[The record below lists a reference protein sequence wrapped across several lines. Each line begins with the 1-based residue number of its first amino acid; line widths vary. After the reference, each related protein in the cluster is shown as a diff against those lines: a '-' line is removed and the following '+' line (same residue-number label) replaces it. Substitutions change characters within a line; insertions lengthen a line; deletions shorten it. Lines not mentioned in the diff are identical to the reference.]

1 MKLKNTINILSKE
14 VINQIAAGEVI
25 QRPASIIK
33 ELVENSID
41 AQSENIKI
49 IIKNGGKSLVQI
61 IDDGVG
67 MNAKD
72 AEICFEKHTTSKI
85 KTTADIMEISTMGF
99 RGEALASI
107 ASISEVELKTK
118 TNQDEIGTIIIID
131 NSKIRK
137 SQKIATSKGT
147 SIAVKNLFFNIP
159 ARKNFL
165 KSDKVEMKHILE
177 TFIQLAIS
185 NHEIGFKLM
194 NNNQIIYN
202 LSKSNLKKRI
212 IQLFGKKYNEKI
224 LPLTEHTSIVSI
236 SGFIGNPLDAKKT
249 RGEQF
254 LYVNNRFIKSQYLHH
269 AVKNAMHNMIRPDQ
283 HPSYFLFLTVP
294 TESIDINIH
303 PNKTEVKFQDEQSI
317 YQILKSTCK
326 KAIGIANI
334 KPSLDFTIEE
344 AFEVPV
350 HIQQSI
356 PKEPKLTIN
365 KQFNPFEKG
374 SQINIENTQLF
385 KKLFQEDESKHIIE
399 NIMHIDENYALFT
412 ILIKNERILN
422 LIEKRKALQ
431 RIIYEQ
437 IEEKF
442 NKQTVLTQMLIN
454 PCTIEVNTLDIEVL
468 RENIEILN
476 KLGYKINFISKTSL
490 DIIGIP
496 TKTENYNLKD
506 LFEDF
511 LEELKNKNTNINNKL
526 ISKIATKLAYQNS
539 KKSDI
544 FNIYN
549 KESLK
554 NMINTLLDC
563 KTPFIGING
572 KPCVINIEPNT
583 FFD

>member
-1 MKLKNTINILSKE
+1 MKNTINILSKE

-41 AQSENIKI
+41 AQAENITI
-49 IIKNGGKSLVQI
+49 LIKNGGKSLVHI

-72 AEICFEKHTTSKI
+72 AAICFEKHTTSKI
-85 KTTADIMEISTMGF
+85 KTTSDIMGISTMGF

-137 SQKIATSKGT
+137 NQKIATSKGT

-185 NHEIGFKLM
+185 NHDIGFKLM

-212 IQLFGKKYNEKI
+212 IQLFGKNYNEKI
-224 LPLTEHTSIVSI
+224 LPLQEHTSIVSI

-254 LYVNNRFIKSQYLHH
+254 LYVNNRFIKSQYLNH
-269 AVKNAMHNMIRPDQ
+269 AVKNALHNIIRPDQ
-283 HPSYFLFLTVP
+283 HPSYFIFLTVP

-303 PNKTEVKFQDEQSI
+303 PNKTEIKFQDEQSI

-334 KPSLDFTIEE
+334 TPSLDFTIEE
-344 AFEVPV
+344 AFEVPA
-350 HIQQSI
+350 HIQKSI

-365 KQFNPFEKG
+365 KQFNPFDKG
-374 SQINIENTQLF
+374 SQINENNQLF

-399 NIMHIDENYALFT
+399 NIMHINENYALFT
-412 ILIKNERILN
+412 IFIKNERILH

-437 IEEKF
+437 IEEKL
-442 NKQTVLTQMLIN
+442 NKQIVLTQMLIN
-454 PCTIEVNTLDIEVL
+454 PYNIEVNTLDMEL
-468 RENIEILN
+468 LKENIGILKN
-476 KLGYKINFISKTSL
+476 LGYKINFISKTSL
-490 DIIGIP
+490 EIIGIP

-526 ISKIATKLAYQNS
+526 ISKIATQIAYQNS

-544 FNIYN
+544 FNIHN

-554 NMINTLLDC
+554 NIINMLLDC

>member
-41 AQSENIKI
+41 AQAENITI
-49 IIKNGGKSLVQI
+49 LIKNGGKSLVQI

-72 AEICFEKHTTSKI
+72 AEICFDKHTTSKI
-85 KTTADIMEISTMGF
+85 KTTSDIMEISTMGF

-118 TNQDEIGTIIIID
+118 TNQDEIGTMIIVD

-137 SQKIATSKGT
+137 NQKIATSKGT
-147 SIAVKNLFFNIP
+147 SISVKNLFFNIP

-177 TFIQLAIS
+177 TFIKLAIS
-185 NHEIGFKLM
+185 NYDIGFKLM

-224 LPLTEHTSIVSI
+224 LPLKEHTSIVSI

-254 LYVNNRFIKSQYLHH
+254 LYVNNRFIKSQYLNH
-269 AVKNAMHNMIRPDQ
+269 AVKNAMHNIIRPDQ
-283 HPSYFLFLTVP
+283 HPSYFIFLTVP

-303 PNKTEVKFQDEQSI
+303 PNKTEIKFQDEQSI

-334 KPSLDFTIEE
+334 IPSLDFTIEE
-344 AFEVPV
+344 AFEVPA
-350 HIQQSI
+350 HIQKSI

-374 SQINIENTQLF
+374 SEINENNQLF

-412 ILIKNERILN
+412 ILIKNERILH

-437 IEEKF
+437 IEEKL

-454 PCTIEVNTLDIEVL
+454 PYNIEVNTLDMELIK
-468 RENIEILN
+468 ENIGILN
-476 KLGYKINFISKTSL
+476 NLGYKINFISKTSL
-490 DIIGIP
+490 EIIGIP

-506 LFEDF
+506 LFEEF

-526 ISKIATKLAYQNS
+526 ISKIATQIAYQNS

-544 FNIYN
+544 FNIHN

-554 NMINTLLDC
+554 NIINMLLDC

>member
-41 AQSENIKI
+41 AQAENITI
-49 IIKNGGKSLVQI
+49 LIKNGGKSLVQI

-72 AEICFEKHTTSKI
+72 AAICFEKHTTSKI
-85 KTTADIMEISTMGF
+85 KTTSDIMGISTMGF

-137 SQKIATSKGT
+137 NQKIATSKGT

-185 NHEIGFKLM
+185 NHDIGFKLM

-212 IQLFGKKYNEKI
+212 IQLFGKNYNEKI
-224 LPLTEHTSIVSI
+224 LPLQEHTSIVSI

-254 LYVNNRFIKSQYLHH
+254 LYVNNRFIKSQYLNH
-269 AVKNAMHNMIRPDQ
+269 AVKNALHNIIRPDQ
-283 HPSYFLFLTVP
+283 HPSYFIFLTVP

-303 PNKTEVKFQDEQSI
+303 PNKTEIKFQDEQSI

-334 KPSLDFTIEE
+334 TPSLDFTIEE
-344 AFEVPV
+344 AFEVPA
-350 HIQQSI
+350 HIQKSI

-365 KQFNPFEKG
+365 KQFNPFDKG
-374 SQINIENTQLF
+374 SQINENNQLF

-399 NIMHIDENYALFT
+399 NIMHINENYALFT
-412 ILIKNERILN
+412 IFIKNERILH

-437 IEEKF
+437 IEEKL
-442 NKQTVLTQMLIN
+442 NKQIVLTQMLIN
-454 PCTIEVNTLDIEVL
+454 PYNIEVNTLDMEL
-468 RENIEILN
+468 LKENIGILKN
-476 KLGYKINFISKTSL
+476 LGYKINFISKTSL
-490 DIIGIP
+490 EIIGIP

-526 ISKIATKLAYQNS
+526 ISKIATQIAYQNS

-544 FNIYN
+544 FNIHN

-554 NMINTLLDC
+554 NIINMLLDC